1 MKLGKSTKVIK
12 RLFIYSRPMWWICI
26 IGMVCSAIAAACTIW
41 PAYIMKD
48 IVNKVFIAARD
59 NPSVENTNLIN
70 WLAWSV
76 VVVMLIKGVASF
88 FAQYSMAYLGQK
100 VLKDIRSE
108 CFDKLSRL
116 SLSFYETQRTGDL
129 MSRVTSDVSVL
140 QTIVNDAIRFVSD
153 AVQLVGF
160 CGYIFYLHWKL
171 AIMSIIIAP
180 VIGVTIKKFGK
191 KMKSIG
197 TSTQGKIGEVSTVL
211 QEFVTGIKVIKSFT
225 LEALFKNR
233 FENSN
238 GASFKEIM
246 RGNKISCATTPVIE
260 FVNSCGM
267 ALIFWYGGR
276 EVAAGR
282 IDPGQIVSFLVALV
296 GLFTPIRDLSRMS
309 NSLALACGAGERVFE
324 IIDKEEEIKE
334 IEKPVVLDKCKGSV
348 EFENVTFYYD
358 VLRMKSVYDE
368 AGEVKKIESDEKIH
382 VLDNVNI
389 SVKPGEVIALVGP
402 SGAGKSTFVNLIPRF
417 FDVKGGSIKIDGVDV
432 KNMGFVNMRSFIA
445 MVPQETMLFSGTIE
459 ENIKFGKL
467 EATHEEVVESAK
479 KANAHNF
486 IMEQPN
492 GYDTVL
498 GERGI
503 NLSGGQA
510 QRVALAR
517 AFLKDPAIL
526 ILDEATS
533 ALDSETEQLI
543 KDSLSRLMKGRT
555 TFMIAHRL
563 STVVDAD
570 RIVVINGGKIA
581 EEGKHADLLKLN
593 GIYAQLYKSQYGE
606 HAE

>member
-1 MKLGKSTKVIK
+1 MKFGRNAKTIK
-12 RLFIYSRPMWWICI
+12 RLLVYGRPMWWLCVV
-26 IGMVCSAIAAACTIW
+26 GMVCSAIAAVCTIW

-59 NPSVENTNLIN
+59 NPSAENTSLIN

-76 VVVMLIKGVASF
+76 VVVMFIKGIASF
-88 FAQYSMAYLGQK
+88 FAQYSMAYMGQK
-100 VLKDIRSE
+100 VLKDIRSQ
-108 CFDKLSRL
+108 CFDKLSKL

-129 MSRVTSDVSVL
+129 MSRVTSDVGVL
-140 QTIVNDAIRFVSD
+140 QTIVNDVIRFVSD

-160 CGYIFYLHWKL
+160 CAYIFYLHWKL
-171 AIMSIIIAP
+171 AIISIVIAP
-180 VIGVTIKKFGK
+180 LIGVTIKKFGK
-191 KMKSIG
+191 KMKAIG

-225 LEALFKNR
+225 LETLFKGR
-233 FENSN
+233 FETSN
-238 GASFKEIM
+238 GASFTEIM

-260 FVNSCGM
+260 FVNSCGL
-267 ALIFWYGGR
+267 ALIFWYGGK
-276 EVAAGR
+276 EVAAGN
-282 IDPGQIVSFLVALV
+282 IDPGEIVSFLVALV

-334 IEKPVVLDKCKGSV
+334 IEKPVVLEKCNGSV
-348 EFENVTFYYD
+348 DFDDVTFYYD
-358 VLRMKSVYDE
+358 ILRMKNVYTEEGE
-368 AGEVKKIESDEKIH
+368 AKKVESEEKIQVLNH
-382 VLDNVNI
+382 VDFK
-389 SVKPGEVIALVGP
+389 VKPGEVIALVGP

-417 FDVKGGSIKIDGVDV
+417 FDIKGGSIKIDGVDV
-432 KNMGFVNMRSFIA
+432 RNMGFVNMRSFIA

-467 EATHEEVVESAK
+467 DATHEEVVEAAK
-479 KANAHNF
+479 QANAHNF

-492 GYDTVL
+492 GYETML
-498 GERGI
+498 GERGVNI
-503 NLSGGQA
+503 SGGQA

-543 KDSLSRLMKGRT
+543 KESLSRLMKGRT

-570 RIVVINGGKIA
+570 RIVVLSGGKIA

-593 GIYAQLYKSQYGE
+593 GIYSQLYKSQYGE